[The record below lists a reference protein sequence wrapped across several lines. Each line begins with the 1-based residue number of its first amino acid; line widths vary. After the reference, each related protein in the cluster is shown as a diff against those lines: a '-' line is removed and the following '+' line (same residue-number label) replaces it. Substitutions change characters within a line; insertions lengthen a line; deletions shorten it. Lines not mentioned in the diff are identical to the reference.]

1 MSSNHRTQA
10 FTLQPLLRIKRFIP
24 VKTLNPP
31 LGSVEFIEVTLV
43 VLSRAAL
50 GGAVRVAV
58 AFLLLVVL
66 DLSFSLPRLCLH

>member
-1 MSSNHRTQA
+1 MSSNHRTQV
-10 FTLQPLLRIKRFIP
+10 FTLQPLLRFIP

-43 VLSRAAL
+43 LLSRAAL
-50 GGAVRVAV
+50 GGAARVAV

-66 DLSFSLPRLCLH
+66 NLSFSLPRLCLH